1 VKPKTWKVVLIAMQD
16 GCWHSGQRLGDDLG
30 LTRAAMWQ
38 RIEALRALGVPVESG
53 PRGYRIPDGVYLPDA
68 ASLMLAAVPVVVTDV
83 TDSTNQDVL
92 ERRELVS
99 EIALWQAAGRGRRG
113 RPWWG
118 APGRTLLCSVGLDME
133 SQGQAWWGLSLA
145 VGVVVAEYLA
155 EQGVLV
161 ELKWPNDLYLHD
173 RKLGGLLIELTGDP
187 LGQMRV
193 VAGLGLNLA
202 SVCIAEAPPMADL
215 RESGCL
221 WSDAATA
228 GLIERIHRCLALFP
242 EQGFQEYRSR
252 YQARCLLTGKEVSV
266 DGTLPSRG
274 LCHGVDLQGQL
285 IVETED
291 GLQTVSAGE
300 VSVRWQ

>member
-1 VKPKTWKVVLIAMQD
+1 
-16 GCWHSGQRLGDDLG
+16 
-30 LTRAAMWQ
+30 
-38 RIEALRALGVPVESG
+38 
-53 PRGYRIPDGVYLPDA
+53 
-68 ASLMLAAVPVVVTDV
+68 
-83 TDSTNQDVL
+83 
-92 ERRELVS
+92 
-99 EIALWQAAGRGRRG
+99 
-113 RPWWG
+113 
-118 APGRTLLCSVGLDME
+118 
-133 SQGQAWWGLSLA
+133 
-145 VGVVVAEYLA
+145 
-155 EQGVLV
+155 
-161 ELKWPNDLYLHD
+161 
-173 RKLGGLLIELTGDP
+173 
-187 LGQMRV
+187 
-193 VAGLGLNLA
+193 
-202 SVCIAEAPPMADL
+202 MADL